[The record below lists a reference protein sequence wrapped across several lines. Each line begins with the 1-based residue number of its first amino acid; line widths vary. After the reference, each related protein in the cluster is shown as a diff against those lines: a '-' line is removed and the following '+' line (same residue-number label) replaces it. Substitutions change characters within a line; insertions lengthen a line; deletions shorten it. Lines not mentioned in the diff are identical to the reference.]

1 MNNMTSARA
10 NLEDDANVG
19 ALEGKIGPFYRCSN
33 AAQASSSVDGA
44 REVDSTTRT
53 RYPAP
58 RNGRAGHSAD
68 STLETMPL

>member
-53 RYPAP
+53 RYPA
-58 RNGRAGHSAD
+58 RGTAGQA
-68 STLETMPL
+68 TQQTRP